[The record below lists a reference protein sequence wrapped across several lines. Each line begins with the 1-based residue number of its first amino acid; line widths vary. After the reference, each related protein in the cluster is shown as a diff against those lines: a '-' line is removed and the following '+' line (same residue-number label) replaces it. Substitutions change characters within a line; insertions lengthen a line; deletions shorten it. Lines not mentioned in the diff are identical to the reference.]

1 MSTIALSQRTLDELG
16 IDRDVLA
23 YFFYEGEASSIVL
36 EFALGDVPLD
46 ITNYTFSFKLTE
58 YVADRVKDT
67 KNGTD
72 VLGLRPKTDAI
83 EVDYS
88 TNATILDAV
97 NGKALLYIPDEVT
110 ASGSG
115 SVESPTIYYGYYEFQ
130 DNASV
135 GELIQKT
142 PVLILVV

>member
-1 MSTIALSQRTLDELG
+1 MSTIALSQKTLDELG

-23 YFFYEGEASSIVL
+23 YFFYEAEASPIIL
-36 EFALGDVPLD
+36 EFTIGTTPID

-58 YVADRVKDT
+58 YTADRVKDT

-72 VLGLRPKTDAI
+72 VLGLVPKTGAI

-97 NGKALLYIPDEVT
+97 NGKAMLYIPDEVT

-115 SVESPTIYYGYYEFQ
+115 SVEMPTIYYGYYEFQ
-130 DNASV
+130 DNASQ
-135 GELIQKT
+135 GEVIQKT